1 MITSVDAGHNKESAR
16 TLSRWLDDQK
26 YTVVD
31 EEYGVT
37 LKCIYTREAGKSDY
51 ICLQGG
57 DWYTPA
63 ELVDYGYTVK
73 T

>member
-51 ICLQGG
+51 ICYAGS
-57 DWYTPA
+57 
-63 ELVDYGYTVK
+63 
-73 T
+73 